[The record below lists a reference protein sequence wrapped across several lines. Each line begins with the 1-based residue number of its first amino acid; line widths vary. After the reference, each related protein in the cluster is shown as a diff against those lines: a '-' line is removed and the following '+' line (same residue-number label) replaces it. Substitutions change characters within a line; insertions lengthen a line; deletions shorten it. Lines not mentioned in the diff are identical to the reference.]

1 MSFSLMIMKSFL
13 IALLFAPT
21 LSFAFEP
28 LNTDDAGTVKAG
40 GNQIEQYF
48 ISINRPAGEG
58 QTADIITP
66 GEEYAGN
73 VDAKALPFTYTRGLS
88 ETVEAS
94 IAATYYYQPN
104 GNFTRISNYVIATKW
119 RFHEDLMNRYALAIK
134 PMVVLPTSKQQ
145 QVNGL
150 GLAALNYGINLI
162 ASKYW
167 DDIEVHI
174 NGSYMRSPYNTNY
187 TIGHTADN
195 SRTDIFLL
203 SIAPV
208 WTLNHRIK
216 LALDIGATTNP
227 PATEQYLSQYAL
239 IAAIISLSDDI
250 DLGISYMRT
259 ALNSGNLLSTQNIYS
274 TRSEVGLTWRF

>member
-1 MSFSLMIMKSFL
+1 MKSFL
-13 IALLFAPT
+13 LGLLLAPT
-21 LSFAFEP
+21 LALAFEP

-48 ISINRPAGEG
+48 ISINRPGGEG
-58 QTADIITP
+58 QTADIMTP

-73 VDAKALPFTYTRGLS
+73 VDARALPFTYTRGLS

-119 RFHEDLMNRYALAIK
+119 RFHEDLNNRYALAIK
-134 PMVVLPTSKQQ
+134 PLVVLPASKQQ

-150 GLAALNYGINLI
+150 GLAALNYGVNFI

-167 DDIEVHI
+167 DEIEVHV
-174 NGSYMRSPYNTNY
+174 NASYMRSPYNTNY
-187 TIGHTADN
+187 TIGHAADN

-203 SIAPV
+203 SVAPV
-208 WTLNHRIK
+208 WTFNHRIK

-239 IAAIISLSDDI
+239 VAAIIALRDDV

-259 ALNSGNLLSTQNIYS
+259 ALNSGGFLSTQNIYS

>member
-1 MSFSLMIMKSFL
+1 MKLFL
-13 IALLFAPT
+13 IAILIAPK
-21 LSFAFEP
+21 LCFAFEP

-48 ISINRPAGEG
+48 ISINRPGGED
-58 QTADIITP
+58 QTADILTP
-66 GEEYAGN
+66 GEEYSGN
-73 VDAKALPFTYTRGLS
+73 ADARAFPFTYTRGLS

-94 IAATYYYQPN
+94 ISATYYNQPS

-119 RFHEDLMNRYALAIK
+119 RFHEDPKNRYALAIK
-134 PMVVLPTSKQQ
+134 PMVVLPASKQQ

-150 GLAALNYGINLI
+150 GLAALNYGVNLI

-167 DDIEVHI
+167 DDLEVHA
-174 NGSYMRSPYNTNY
+174 NAAYMRSPYNTNY
-187 TIGHTADN
+187 TIGHAADN

-203 SIAPV
+203 SVAPV
-208 WTLNHRIK
+208 WTINHRIK
-216 LALDIGATTNP
+216 LALDVGATTNP
-227 PATEQYLSQYAL
+227 PTTEQYLSQYAL
-239 IAAIISLSDDI
+239 IAAIISLRDDV

-259 ALNSGNLLSTQNIYS
+259 ALNTGSFLSTQNIYS

>member
-1 MSFSLMIMKSFL
+1 
-13 IALLFAPT
+13 
-21 LSFAFEP
+21 
-28 LNTDDAGTVKAG
+28 
-40 GNQIEQYF
+40 
-48 ISINRPAGEG
+48 
-58 QTADIITP
+58 
-66 GEEYAGN
+66 
-73 VDAKALPFTYTRGLS
+73 
-88 ETVEAS
+88 
-94 IAATYYYQPN
+94 
-104 GNFTRISNYVIATKW
+104 
-119 RFHEDLMNRYALAIK
+119 
-134 PMVVLPTSKQQ
+134 
-145 QVNGL
+145 
-150 GLAALNYGINLI
+150 
-162 ASKYW
+162 
-167 DDIEVHI
+167 
-174 NGSYMRSPYNTNY
+174 MRSPYNTNY